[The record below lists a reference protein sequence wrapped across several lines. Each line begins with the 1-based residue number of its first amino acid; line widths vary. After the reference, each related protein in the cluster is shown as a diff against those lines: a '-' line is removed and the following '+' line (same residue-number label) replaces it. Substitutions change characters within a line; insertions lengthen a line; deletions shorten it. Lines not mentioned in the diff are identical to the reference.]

1 MPSLCCINV
10 ANVVFWSSRHNDF
23 ERHGG
28 LGNTTENACTVT
40 SKLNFDIGHL
50 GRMAKPT
57 SAVQVVIE
65 QANHRLLTVFIN
77 SEFNLDVF
85 VQVVRARVW
94 LSVVGAQHCLPQ
106 AH

>member
-28 LGNTTENACTVT
+28 LGNTTENACTA
-40 SKLNFDIGHL
+40 DGQAHL
-50 GRMAKPT
+50 GRPVRLNT
-57 SAVQVVIE
+57 
-65 QANHRLLTVFIN
+65 ANYFKLCCF
-77 SEFNLDVF
+77 F
-85 VQVVRARVW
+85 QVVRARVW

>member
-57 SAVQVVIE
+57 SAVQCAWIRRTTSSC
-65 QANHRLLTVFIN
+65 AALFRCGNLFI
-77 SEFNLDVF
+77 SL
-85 VQVVRARVW
+85 VVRARVW